1 MAVLAIPGMIAGVG
15 LLRRRNW
22 ARILALVLAVFGLPL
37 ISFLVFFG
45 VSLLQREAP
54 GTVSNIFGGSSA
66 SQALGEGY
74 VDLSGV
80 IQSMPDYLPEGTLQA
95 FVDETAA
102 RQALDDGEIQA
113 FFLIPVDYLDSG
125 AIVYIRPDFNPL
137 SAFDRAFIIQDVL
150 RYNLLGGDSRLAAMV
165 QSPLDLNVT
174 VLEGSS
180 ERDEDNPLTFF
191 LPYAV
196 TMLYYISIL
205 TSASYL
211 LSSIAKEKEN
221 RVLEILL
228 VTVKPAQLLTGKFI
242 ALGLMGL
249 LQNVL
254 WVASGLI
261 LMRLSGRTLAL
272 PAAFQL
278 PPAFLFWGIIFFIF
292 GYGLYASQMAGVGA
306 LVPNLREA
314 SQATFVVIFPMI
326 IPLFFI
332 SILIEEPNGTLATIL
347 SLIPWTASVTMM
359 MRLAA
364 GNVPLWQLLASSAL
378 LAVTAFLILRSVV
391 RLFRAQTLLSGQPFN
406 VKIYLNAL
414 LGRA

>member
-1 MAVLAIPGMIAGVG
+1 MSKVSLVIRQEIINT
-15 LLRRRNW
+15 LTRRSF
-22 ARILALVLAVFGLPL
+22 LLAVFGLPL

-54 GTVSNIFGGSSA
+54 GTVSNIFGGSLA

-102 RQALDDGEIQA
+102 RQSLDDGEIQA
-113 FFLIPVDYLDSG
+113 FFLIPADYLDSG

-137 SAFDRAFIIQDVL
+137 SAFDRAFVIQDVL

-364 GNVPLWQLLASSAL
+364 GDVPLWQLLASSAL

>member
-1 MAVLAIPGMIAGVG
+1 MSKVSLVIRQEIINT
-15 LLRRRNW
+15 LTRRSF
-22 ARILALVLAVFGLPL
+22 LLAVFGLPL

-113 FFLIPVDYLDSG
+113 FFLIPADYLDSG

-137 SAFDRAFIIQDVL
+137 SAFDRAFVIQDVL

-292 GYGLYASQMAGVGA
+292 GYGLYASEMAGVGA

>member
-1 MAVLAIPGMIAGVG
+1 MSKVSLVIRQEIINT
-15 LLRRRNW
+15 LTRRSF
-22 ARILALVLAVFGLPL
+22 LLAVFGLPL

-54 GTVSNIFGGSSA
+54 GTVSNIFGGSLA

-113 FFLIPVDYLDSG
+113 FFLIPADYLDSG

-137 SAFDRAFIIQDVL
+137 SAFDRAFVIQDVL

-364 GNVPLWQLLASSAL
+364 GDVPLWQLLASSAL

>member
-1 MAVLAIPGMIAGVG
+1 
-15 LLRRRNW
+15 
-22 ARILALVLAVFGLPL
+22 
-37 ISFLVFFG
+37 
-45 VSLLQREAP
+45 LQRESPEA
-54 GTVSNIFGGSSA
+54 VSNIFGAGPSS
-66 SQALGEGY
+66 QPLGEGY
-74 VDLSGV
+74 VDQSGL
-80 IQSMPDYLPEGTLQA
+80 IQQLPDYLPKGALQA
-95 FVDETAA
+95 YADESAA
-102 RQALDDGEIQA
+102 RQALEDGKILA
-113 FFLIPVDYLDSG
+113 FYLVPADYLDSG
-125 AIVYIRPDFNPL
+125 TIIYVRPDFNPIT
-137 SAFDRAFIIQDVL
+137 AFDRSFAIQDVL
-150 RYNLLGGDSRLAAMV
+150 RLNLLDGDSRMAAMV
-165 QSPLDLNVT
+165 QSPLDLKVT
-174 VLEGSS
+174 VQEGAS

-228 VTVKPAQLLTGKFI
+228 VTIKPAQLLTGKFY
-242 ALGLMGL
+242 AMGLMGL

-254 WVASGLI
+254 WVVSGFI
-261 LMRLSGRTLAL
+261 LMRLSGKTFTV

-278 PPAFLFWGIIFFIF
+278 PPAFLFWGIVFFVF

-347 SLIPWTASVTMM
+347 SLVPWTASVTMM
-359 MRLAA
+359 LRLAA
-364 GNVPLWQLLASSAL
+364 GSVPVWQLLLSTAL
-378 LAVTAFLILRSVV
+378 LAGTAFAIMRSVA

-406 VKIYLNAL
+406 VRVYFNAL
-414 LGRA
+414 LGRT

>member
-1 MAVLAIPGMIAGVG
+1 MSKVSLVIRQEIINT
-15 LLRRRNW
+15 LTRRSF
-22 ARILALVLAVFGLPL
+22 LLAVFGLPL

-102 RQALDDGEIQA
+102 RQSLDDGEIQA
-113 FFLIPVDYLDSG
+113 FFLIPADYLDSG

-137 SAFDRAFIIQDVL
+137 SAFDRAFVIQDVL

-364 GNVPLWQLLASSAL
+364 GDVPLWQLLASSAL

>member
-1 MAVLAIPGMIAGVG
+1 MSKVSLVIRQEIINT
-15 LLRRRNW
+15 LTRRSF
-22 ARILALVLAVFGLPL
+22 LLAVFGLPL

-113 FFLIPVDYLDSG
+113 FFLIPADYLDSG

-137 SAFDRAFIIQDVL
+137 SAFDRAFVIQDVL

-261 LMRLSGRTLAL
+261 LMRLSGKTLAL

-292 GYGLYASQMAGVGA
+292 GYGLYASEMAGVGA

-359 MRLAA
+359 MRLAV

>member
-1 MAVLAIPGMIAGVG
+1 MSKVSLVIRQEIINT
-15 LLRRRNW
+15 LTRRSF
-22 ARILALVLAVFGLPL
+22 LLAVFGLPL

-95 FVDETAA
+95 FADETAA

-113 FFLIPVDYLDSG
+113 FFLIPADYLDSG

-137 SAFDRAFIIQDVL
+137 SAFDRAFVIQDVL

-292 GYGLYASQMAGVGA
+292 GYGLYASEMAGVGA

>member
-1 MAVLAIPGMIAGVG
+1 MSKVSLVIRQEIINT
-15 LLRRRNW
+15 LTRRSF
-22 ARILALVLAVFGLPL
+22 LLAVFGLPL

-113 FFLIPVDYLDSG
+113 FFLIPADYLDSG

-137 SAFDRAFIIQDVL
+137 SAFDRAFVIQDVL

-364 GNVPLWQLLASSAL
+364 GDVPLWQLLASSAL